1 MGLLIYLDDLKGSS
15 VVARESANSFKD
27 KLAHATKKAQQDKI
41 LQNELPPAK
50 PAEPEV
56 LTLQGW
62 HKSPLV
68 IIRPLERIIYF
79 VEQPDRE
86 LEEMMKQQ
94 KEVAEQRREMM
105 QKKNLIKPH

>member
-27 KLAHATKKAQQDKI
+27 KLAHATKAAQAEVTSYRTPDG
-41 LQNELPPAK
+41 K
-50 PAEPEV
+50 PVEPEV

-79 VEQPDRE
+79 IEQPDRE
-86 LEEMMKQQ
+86 LTEMMDQQ
-94 KEVAEQRREMM
+94 KEVASRRREIMSNP
-105 QKKNLIKPH
+105 KLIKPN